1 MCNVKEIL
9 FPSPT
14 RSCLR
19 TWGIN
24 SRTALSEILNV
35 ESALRIFH
43 ASQSFLTTQRAS
55 VSECSNVCVCAS
67 GRART
72 RTRADVYNDTAK
84 AAPHVSH
91 YDFSALLLIKMQIY
105 RGGGASERER
115 SGGKTDYVWGRHDKH
130 RNMINSTQPH
140 PGTPTPPPSPRP
152 PAVPSPFIPVLP
164 SRHPLTR
171 RISFFPPS
179 NFPDLSSPCV
189 TSSTSFH
196 GRHVRLSFPSTP
208 LAFPHPFSTVQ
219 IQRIVNAG
227 PWKPCQAY

>member
-1 MCNVKEIL
+1 MLKRYSSRGRPDL
-9 FPSPT
+9 AYA
-14 RSCLR
+14 L
-19 TWGIN
+19 IN
-24 SRTALSEILNV
+24 SMTALGKILNV
-35 ESALRIFH
+35 ESALWIFN
-43 ASQSFLTTQRAS
+43 ASQSFLTTQRC
-55 VSECSNVCVCAS
+55 VRESECSNVRENMCVCAS

-72 RTRADVYNDTAK
+72 RTRAGVYNDTAK

-152 PAVPSPFIPVLP
+152 PVVPPLSPLPVLLLP
-164 SRHPLTR
+164 SSLSWPCRHPLTR

-179 NFPDLSSPCV
+179 NFPAPIFRHPTWPLRPV
-189 TSSTSFH
+189 STDDTY
-196 GRHVRLSFPSTP
+196 SFPLCL
-208 LAFPHPFSTVQ
+208 LAFL
-219 IQRIVNAG
+219 
-227 PWKPCQAY
+227 